1 MRLGPQVPQVEAEV
15 DLMVVEAA
23 AEVDR
28 MVAEVDRMVA
38 EAAADFM
45 AARWA
50 AVLAT
55 PAA

>member
-1 MRLGPQVPQVEAEV
+1 MRLGPQVPQVEAV

-23 AEVDR
+23 
-28 MVAEVDRMVA
+28 AEVDRMVA

-50 AVLAT
+50 AAVLAT

>member
-28 MVAEVDRMVA
+28 MVAE
-38 EAAADFM
+38 AAADFM